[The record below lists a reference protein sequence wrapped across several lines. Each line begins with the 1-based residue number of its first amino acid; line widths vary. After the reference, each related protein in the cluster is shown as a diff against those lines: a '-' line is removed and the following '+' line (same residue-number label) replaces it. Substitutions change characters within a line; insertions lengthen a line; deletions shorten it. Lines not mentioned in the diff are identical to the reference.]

1 MTDPADNSILLTGF
15 ESFGE
20 FDVNPTELIV
30 KALDGEII
38 DDITIKGVVL
48 PVVFGKA
55 GDLLIN
61 AVDETKPKAVIC
73 LGLAGKRHDISLER
87 LAVNLDDADIPDN
100 AGSKPVDSPVVTEG
114 PPACWSTLPV
124 KAILA
129 ALKEQG
135 IPASLSMSAG
145 TYVCN
150 HVFYRLM
157 YELQSTPLIPAG
169 FIHLPHPEFLEDKDS
184 EPGLSILTRAT
195 RSIVEVTLIKL
206 DNHRKTHIINV

>member
-100 AGSKPVDSPVVTEG
+100 AGSKPVDSPVLAEG
-114 PPACWSTLPV
+114 LPAC
-124 KAILA
+124 
-129 ALKEQG
+129 
-135 IPASLSMSAG
+135 
-145 TYVCN
+145 
-150 HVFYRLM
+150 
-157 YELQSTPLIPAG
+157 
-169 FIHLPHPEFLEDKDS
+169 
-184 EPGLSILTRAT
+184 
-195 RSIVEVTLIKL
+195 
-206 DNHRKTHIINV
+206 